1 MARRPDPAKTRLWSD
16 RLKRFSDSSQ
26 TVTDFC
32 RSEGVSVS
40 AFHYWKR
47 RLKNHALP
55 TPNDALTTAPFL
67 PVRLAEAAAP
77 VPCPFG
83 ERVVPAKSRSLRDS
97 VGKAGARG
105 GLGPRWSA
113 THNGGTRD
121 PWAPDASDG
130 RRA

>member
-32 RSEGVSVS
+32 RSEVVSVS

-67 PVRLAEAAAP
+67 PVRLAEAAVP
-77 VPCPFG
+77 VPPNNSFIVRLPG
-83 ERVVPAKSRSLRDS
+83 SDVLKQ
-97 VGKAGARG
+97 
-105 GLGPRWSA
+105 
-113 THNGGTRD
+113 N
-121 PWAPDASDG
+121 APPEP
-130 RRA
+130 